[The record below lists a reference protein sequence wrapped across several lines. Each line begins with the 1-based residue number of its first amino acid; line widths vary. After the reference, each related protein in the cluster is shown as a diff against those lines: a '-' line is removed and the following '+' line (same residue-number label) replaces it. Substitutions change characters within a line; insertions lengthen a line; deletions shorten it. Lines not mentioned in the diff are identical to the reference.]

1 MKSRWSAAER
11 YHAYEDLLARSRAA
25 IERAHR
31 TVARSEALAAAMRLH
46 RDRESLLV
54 RCAWC
59 DRYSL
64 GSEWMRVE
72 ELPRVGGVGQKLD
85 NQRITH
91 SICPECM
98 RAPSSIGDRPD
109 EKGRRR

>member
-1 MKSRWSAAER
+1 MKSRSPAAGGD
-11 YHAYEDLLARSRAA
+11 HAFEALAARARAA
-25 IERAHR
+25 IEEARR
-31 TVARSEALAAAMRLH
+31 TVARSEVLAAAMRLH
-46 RDRESLLV
+46 QDSESLLV

-64 GSEWMRVE
+64 GSEWMRAD
-72 ELPRVGGVGQKLD
+72 ELPHIWGVGRKLQD
-85 NQRITH
+85 ERITH

-98 RAPSSIGDRPD
+98 QAPSSIGDRPH

>member
-1 MKSRWSAAER
+1 MKSRSSAAGR
-11 YHAYEDLLARSRAA
+11 DHAYVDLLARSRAA
-25 IERAHR
+25 IEKARQ
-31 TVARSEALAAAMRLH
+31 TVARSEVLAAAMRLH

-64 GSEWMRVE
+64 GSEWMRAD
-72 ELPRVGGVGQKLD
+72 ELPHIFGVGQKLQD
-85 NQRITH
+85 ERITH

-98 RAPSSIGDRPD
+98 QAPSSIGDRPH